1 MITVIA
7 TLRLKPG
14 LGEGFAAAFPENAKR
29 VLAEETGTMLYKLT
43 RLRGEPDAYRVVEF
57 YDSQAALDLHMEN
70 LRKSPSRIGELLAAP
85 PVIEVH
91 DDV

>member
-14 LGEGFAAAFPENAKR
+14 LGETFASAFPDNAKK
-29 VLAEETGTMLYKLT
+29 VLAAESGTLLYKLT
-43 RLRGEPDAYRVVEF
+43 RLRDEPDTFRVVEF
-57 YDSQAALDLHMEN
+57 YDSQAAFDLHMEN
-70 LRKSPSRIGELLAAP
+70 LRKSPSGIGELLAAP